1 MYGPESRGLLA
12 PNVDFMSFTLLV
24 LGIGSF
30 LFHATLRQTLE
41 FVDELSM
48 MFLAWSMLQTVLTVR
63 QPPGRARAL
72 VVGLAVVFIS
82 FMVFYVWTAKI
93 IYQVIAFLTSVLLI
107 SIRSQYLFRWMQP
120 ALPADKARSW
130 NWRTIKAISWSSLGY
145 LLWNLEFSFC
155 SELRSIRAQVGLPFA
170 WLFELHG
177 WWHILTA
184 IGAAQF
190 MDVARELREYVKHEK
205 SK

>member
-1 MYGPESRGLLA
+1 M
-12 PNVDFMSFTLLV
+12 DFMSFTLLI

-63 QPPGRARAL
+63 QPPGRARAI

-107 SIRSQYLFRWMQP
+107 SLRSQYLFRWMQP

-130 NWRTIKAISWSSLGY
+130 NWRTIQAISWSSLGY

-155 SELRSIRAQVGLPFA
+155 AELRSIRAQVGLPFA

-190 MDVARELREYVKHEK
+190 MGVARELREYVKHEK